1 MPTADMARTR
11 RDVRLYAYAL
21 VGQEMM
27 PFEEE
32 ELPFMQQCGL
42 KRLRKNRGG
51 TVTFCQRKN
60 LVPNPSISWPRESGL
75 GRAWHGGLHHE
86 VMITSCN

>member
-1 MPTADMARTR
+1 MARTR

-42 KRLRKNRGG
+42 KRLRKNRG
-51 TVTFCQRKN
+51 
-60 LVPNPSISWPRESGL
+60 VP
-75 GRAWHGGLHHE
+75 
-86 VMITSCN
+86 